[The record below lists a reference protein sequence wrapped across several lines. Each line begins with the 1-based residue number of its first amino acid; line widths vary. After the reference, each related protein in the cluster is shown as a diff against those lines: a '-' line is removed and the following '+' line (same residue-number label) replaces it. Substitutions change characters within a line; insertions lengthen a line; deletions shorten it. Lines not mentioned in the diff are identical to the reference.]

1 MSRRSPRVKARATA
15 PRLNDVGT
23 LNPVALDSSMFQ
35 HQSLY
40 PTFDEVSEL
49 STRASDLKSE
59 IARLRRE
66 LDSLTTSESQTK
78 FTKFQKTEM
87 DFEKKLQER
96 DQELDNF
103 AKFLTVYR
111 VDSNP
116 TFVEVEALQSKRHG
130 PIFDAINASLL
141 VSNPQRGFFRKN
153 DIEFQNEELK
163 GIIGE
168 QEKVLRLL
176 EARLKLFSSFQSA
189 NTAQFTVE
197 SLRRGMTPTVLGG
210 STPTKFDEMSTK
222 HRALSNELA
231 ALVRERK
238 SLTQKRVAAKLV
250 RRRRRE
256 RVRMTLSAQN
266 SARFETPISQARE
279 GEKDADS
286 ITEQVLDD
294 EKSAVVQSN
303 GDEQTDEM
311 ERPSCENGGTDV
323 IADDCGCKGAAAE
336 NTARGDGLQETNEEN
351 PEECRGDIEK
361 GDEGNQV
368 CECQGDKSECSNSA
382 DIDDEKVEQGK
393 PSDELHPDVD
403 TRATEP
409 MEDRASHSNET
420 NDNDSACHGE
430 GLHGNGEESN
440 QAGKEACDCSDKEAD
455 EERTNE
461 LPRNMVETNELTGEV
476 TECAGEAS
484 ETIEEA
490 PPATED
496 AHELAEDVNNSPHEP
511 TDVIEEAPPQESTE
525 VVPEVHEFREDAVGS
540 T

>member
-279 GEKDADS
+279 GEKDATS

-323 IADDCGCKGAAAE
+323 ITDDCGCQGAAE

-361 GDEGNQV
+361 GDEANQV

-420 NDNDSACHGE
+420 NDKN
-430 GLHGNGEESN
+430 
-440 QAGKEACDCSDKEAD
+440 
-455 EERTNE
+455 
-461 LPRNMVETNELTGEV
+461 
-476 TECAGEAS
+476 
-484 ETIEEA
+484 
-490 PPATED
+490 
-496 AHELAEDVNNSPHEP
+496 
-511 TDVIEEAPPQESTE
+511 
-525 VVPEVHEFREDAVGS
+525 
-540 T
+540 

>member
-116 TFVEVEALQSKRHG
+116 TFVEVEALQSKRNG

-153 DIEFQNEELK
+153 DIQFQNEELK

-197 SLRRGMTPTVLGG
+197 SLRRGMTPTFLGG
-210 STPTKFDEMSTK
+210 RTPTKFDEISTK

-231 ALVRERK
+231 ALVRERR

-266 SARFETPISQARE
+266 SASLETPISQAKE
-279 GEKDADS
+279 QQGH
-286 ITEQVLDD
+286 TED
-294 EKSAVVQSN
+294 
-303 GDEQTDEM
+303 M
-311 ERPSCENGGTDV
+311 ERPSCENDV
-323 IADDCGCKGAAAE
+323 TAEDCGCK
-336 NTARGDGLQETNEEN
+336 ETNEE
-351 PEECRGDIEK
+351 CTGAIEQ
-361 GDEGNQV
+361 GEAEANQV
-368 CECQGDKSECSNSA
+368 CSNAA
-382 DIDDEKVEQGK
+382 DIDGEQ
-393 PSDELHPDVD
+393 SEALDELPPGVLIERMDD
-403 TRATEP
+403 G
-409 MEDRASHSNET
+409 ASHRNET
-420 NDNDSACHGE
+420 NDKEDC
-430 GLHGNGEESN
+430 N
-440 QAGKEACDCSDKEAD
+440 QAANEACDGIGEA
-455 EERTNE
+455 TNE
-461 LPRNMVETNELTGEV
+461 LPRKMAETHESASEV
-476 TECAGEAS
+476 NECAREGC
-484 ETIEEA
+484 ETREEA
-490 PPATED
+490 PPVTGE
-496 AHELAEDVNNSPHEP
+496 AHELTGDANNEA
-511 TDVIEEAPPQESTE
+511 TDAIEETSPQESTE
-525 VVPEVHEFREDAVGS
+525 IVPEVPEFREDVVGA